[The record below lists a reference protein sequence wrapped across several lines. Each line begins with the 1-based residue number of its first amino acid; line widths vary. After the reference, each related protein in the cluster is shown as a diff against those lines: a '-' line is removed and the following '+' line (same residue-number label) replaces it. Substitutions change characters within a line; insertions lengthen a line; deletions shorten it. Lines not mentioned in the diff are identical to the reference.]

1 MINNGEIMSQ
11 SAKSITGNS
20 VTHRTKIITVSD
32 KISLPIQL
40 KVTEESIKSTERSK
54 AIQT

>member
-1 MINNGEIMSQ
+1 MSQ

-32 KISLPIQL
+32 KISLPTNL
-40 KVTEESIKSTERSK
+40 KITEKPIKSRERTQ
-54 AIQT
+54 AI